1 MQKKT
6 ILIASTLT
14 VLLLAGVFFGC
25 RKIRY
30 LSEHIVARPDSTD
43 VSIFIEPDNTATR
56 AAANYLSLAVERA
69 LRIELNIVTSKE
81 ADRRYICIVCG
92 TEQEPEDTEASE
104 GERVYSISL
113 AKDDVIIY
121 VPVRN
126 RCFGAVKAI
135 TNRWLQ
141 EDCGLK
147 RGDDLRISRA
157 MIDKQ
162 LSWLSTAVEGEIR
175 ILTQNLCYSDD
186 GEGRTVEE
194 RAARFIQ
201 LVEDYQPDLI
211 GTQECT
217 LQWLQLLWQA
227 LGDRYDF
234 YGCSIWG
241 PDAKDQGWDD
251 AILYRRDRF
260 AMKDGETFWLSNTPS
275 EPATKL
281 NYKGAYRICTWAL
294 LLDSETGKTLQF
306 SNTHLQNTQNGSE
319 LYSDVR
325 ARQAE
330 TLLLR
335 LRKGNSLTSSPCFLT
350 GDFNGGSQE
359 PFYTRLTQFYGDSRL
374 TAVTNSSAVDYT
386 YQDYGSAQALIDYCF
401 HSPKSVTVLDYH
413 ILDDQYGGYIS
424 DHYGILVTAVLN

>member
-30 LSEHIVARPDSTD
+30 LKEHVVTRPDSTD

-56 AAANYLSLAVERA
+56 AAADYLSLAIERS
-69 LRIELNIVTSKE
+69 LGTELTIVNSKE
-81 ADRRYICIVCG
+81 ANRRYICIVCG
-92 TEQEPEDTEASE
+92 TEQEPEDTDASE

-135 TNRWLQ
+135 ADRWLQ
-141 EDCGLK
+141 ADCGLK

-162 LSWLSTAVEGEIR
+162 LSWLSTAVDGEIR

-201 LVEDYQPDLI
+201 LVEEYQPDLI

-234 YGCSIWG
+234 CGCSIWG
-241 PDAKDQGWDD
+241 PDEPDQGWDD
-251 AILYRRDRF
+251 AILYRKDRF
-260 AMKDGETFWLSNTPS
+260 AIKDGETFWLSNTPS
-275 EPATKL
+275 EPVTKL
-281 NYKGAYRICTWAL
+281 NYKGAYRICTSAL
-294 LLDSETGKTLQF
+294 LFDSETGKTLLF
-306 SNTHLQNTQNGSE
+306 SNTHLQNTLDNYE
-319 LYSDVR
+319 LYRDVR

-330 TLLLR
+330 ALLLR
-335 LRKGNSLTSSPCFLT
+335 LRKGDSIALYPGFLT
-350 GDFNGGSQE
+350 GDFNGSSEE
-359 PFYTRLTQFYGDSRL
+359 PFYTRITQFYEDSRS
-374 TAVTNSSAVDYT
+374 TAVVNSSTVDYS
-386 YQDYGSAQALIDYCF
+386 YQNYGSAQALIDYCF
-401 HSPKSVTVLDYH
+401 HSPKNVTVLDYH
-413 ILDDQYGGYIS
+413 ILDDQYGGYVS